1 MVPPFLEAHSR
12 LRKSKEFDAVSFAG
26 LAILDDKAA
35 VRRGTWRDAKVGQR
49 DSAERVCAWLSRAL
63 WILRAFATQSGDACH
78 VLLILRL
85 KVGVESCGFR
95 RSGFWWWCYWWLASV
110 RRTVT
115 QFLL

>member
-49 DSAERVCAWLSRAL
+49 DSAERSGLRYSERRCLSCTSHTPPESWCRELWLSP
-63 WILRAFATQSGDACH
+63 
-78 VLLILRL
+78 
-85 KVGVESCGFR
+85 K
-95 RSGFWWWCYWWLASV
+95 
-110 RRTVT
+110 
-115 QFLL
+115 